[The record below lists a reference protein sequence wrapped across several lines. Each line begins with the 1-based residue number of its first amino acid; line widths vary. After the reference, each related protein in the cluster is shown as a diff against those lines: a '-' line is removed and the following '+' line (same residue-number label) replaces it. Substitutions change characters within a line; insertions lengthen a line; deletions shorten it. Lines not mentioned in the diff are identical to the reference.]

1 MTISQLADLIIIGLF
16 FGALGS
22 AVGDALGRFIVW
34 IGDKI
39 MTRREARG
47 KETENGD
54 EVEQ

>member
-16 FGALGS
+16 FGVLGS

-39 MTRREARG
+39 RTRREARG
-47 KETENGD
+47 KETKNGD